1 MLDGVDDEDVAVVE
15 VAPVDGRQLSDD
27 RLPLALHDEQLRV
40 LLVADHVQA
49 GRNPAV
55 KDPAVAI
62 TVNFRTTIANE
73 LK

>member
-15 VAPVDGRQLSDD
+15 VAPVDGRQLPDD

-55 KDPAVAI
+55 KDPVEAI
-62 TVNFRTTIANE
+62 TVNFRTTNANE
-73 LK
+73 LQ